1 MWLWSVLTTAMLTLK
16 ALASGA
22 VESAFH
28 LSFGSLAMWAF
39 LHVKRYNTV
48 RADLDSPF
56 GGMNNVADKRKPADG
71 VYPLAGKLR

>member
-28 LSFGSLAMWAF
+28 LSFGSLAIWAF

-48 RADLDSPF
+48 RADLDSPPF
-56 GGMNNVADKRKPADG
+56 ATRQFTSFFTLSDFCKFRSK
-71 VYPLAGKLR
+71 YF